1 MQSSR
6 TYKIY
11 SEVLWA
17 KRNNYCPV
25 DMNILLTGEL
35 AEFQYARRIA
45 YTDQKILDK
54 EVEEWLDLKIIK
66 YFRVCFMCCDYRK
79 LNEKIVREN
88 FPMVQ
93 MDSVTEKL
101 HGATIFTLLDLTN
114 GYFHYPV
121 ELSS

>member
-79 LNEKIVREN
+79 LNEKIVRDHQ
-88 FPMVQ
+88 F
-93 MDSVTEKL
+93 SY
-101 HGATIFTLLDLTN
+101 GTN
-114 GYFHYPV
+114 GQCDREITRSDDFHITGFNQRVFP
-121 ELSS
+121 LSGRT

>member
-45 YTDQKILDK
+45 YTDQKIVDK

-66 YFRVCFMCCDYRK
+66 YFRVCFTNRTRGEKMD
-79 LNEKIVREN
+79 LN
-88 FPMVQ
+88 
-93 MDSVTEKL
+93 
-101 HGATIFTLLDLTN
+101 GCAATIA
-114 GYFHYPV
+114 
-121 ELSS
+121 S